1 LDIREKKT
9 LYLMVRCITGSV
21 IVLLR
26 DGSKPVFTFF
36 EHIKLKIHTV
46 TIVNMYFVLQ
56 FRQFK

>member
-1 LDIREKKT
+1 
-9 LYLMVRCITGSV
+9 MVRCITGSV